1 MNELSTDIKTI
12 YENQLHSY
20 VSVRNKGTLKNNKQL
35 GINQKEDVLKLLH
48 QKQQNILVQN

>member
-35 GINQKEDVLKLLH
+35 GINRREDV
-48 QKQQNILVQN
+48 